1 MSHSRTTSNGTIKLL
16 QWCGSSMQSCHLL
29 CVSWAEPVRWIVT
42 ATDELLWMESPKK
55 PGREFC
61 FPPFFCSNKDV
72 SSLWDNYWKIT
83 GVHPPVERCSCTVLM
98 GPWSCSHLLWASP
111 CCWVEEP
118 EEEST
123 HWGYSDSQCKLWN
136 FHLSHHSQKWGP
148 GALKLPGQVEHGPS
162 VCISLQH
169 MTHNV
174 HSDIA

>member
-98 GPWSCSHLLWASP
+98 GPWSCSHLPLCQPMMLSWGARGRKHTLGLFRFTMQTLKFPFESP
-111 CCWVEEP
+111 LTKVRPW
-118 EEEST
+118 S
-123 HWGYSDSQCKLWN
+123 
-136 FHLSHHSQKWGP
+136 
-148 GALKLPGQVEHGPS
+148 LKATWTSRAWP
-162 VCISLQH
+162 
-169 MTHNV
+169 
-174 HSDIA
+174 